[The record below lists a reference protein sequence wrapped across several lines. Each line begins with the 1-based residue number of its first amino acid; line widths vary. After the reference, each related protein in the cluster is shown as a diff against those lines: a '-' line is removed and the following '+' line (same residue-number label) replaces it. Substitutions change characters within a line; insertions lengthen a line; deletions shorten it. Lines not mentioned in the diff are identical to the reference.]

1 MSLALLFHY
10 LMLNMFRMLIHS
22 SSGACDLFIE
32 LFHGL
37 YCSGSMCVGV
47 TLWFGCGGVVS
58 ICRLKHCIPSQ
69 IRGQHNRKQASQRVL
84 NQK

>member
-10 LMLNMFRMLIHS
+10 LMLNMFRMLIQP
-22 SSGACDLFIE
+22 SSGACDLFVE

-47 TLWFGCGGVVS
+47 TLWFVFGVCESYVYWTVHHLDS
-58 ICRLKHCIPSQ
+58 
-69 IRGQHNRKQASQRVL
+69 
-84 NQK
+84 